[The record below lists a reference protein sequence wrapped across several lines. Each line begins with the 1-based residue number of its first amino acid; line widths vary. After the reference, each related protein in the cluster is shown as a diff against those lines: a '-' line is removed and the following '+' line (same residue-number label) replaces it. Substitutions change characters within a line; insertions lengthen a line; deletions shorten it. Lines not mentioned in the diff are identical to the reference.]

1 MNELKQIKDQLY
13 GKLTHF
19 KAKTQGKRHPSK
31 AKQESETGLFE
42 IPQES
47 TLDEIL
53 RKEIDHFFVMTQ
65 VLNSIVLQGDETYR
79 TMQELAKLTN
89 D

>member
-1 MNELKQIKDQLY
+1 MI
-13 GKLTHF
+13 TF

-31 AKQESETGLFE
+31 AKLESEAGLFE
-42 IPQES
+42 ILPES
-47 TLDEIL
+47 KLDEIL
-53 RKEIDHFFVMTQ
+53 RKEIDHLFVMTQ
-65 VLNSIVLQGDETYR
+65 VLNSVVLSGDETYR